1 MVIKAGPDLKFRFVW
16 LVIGYALVALVLY
29 LSLTS
34 QPINVK
40 VGLPFV
46 DKFFHAFAY
55 FVLMVWFAQ
64 LYHDKFQRYMI
75 ALILIIIGVV
85 LEYLQSFDA
94 ARMSEF
100 ADMVANTTGVVL
112 AFSLTL
118 TRAKNCLISIES
130 WIN

>member
-1 MVIKAGPDLKFRFVW
+1 M
-16 LVIGYALVALVLY
+16 VALVLY